1 MFKSRRVLRNE
12 YGSGKT
18 GLVID
23 TAEIAENVFETMA
36 YSMATHMELP
46 GRSVVASFSQE
57 DAEDAHAEMIERFAA
72 EIEKAEN
79 TFLPKM
85 KKLIEALKTAKQAA
99 EQVTIEDNGTVNCDA
114 PAISLPYWRE
124 DEVRRCVKAVGLDA
138 SEWKF
143 LRKKY
148 WVLTVPGNAMGARRT
163 KQAEVMAYSLVLSGY
178 ETTVYYQMD

>member
-1 MFKSRRVLRNE
+1 MFKSRRILRNE

-36 YSMATHMELP
+36 YGMLTHMELP
-46 GRSVVASFSQE
+46 GRSVVASFTRK
-57 DAEDAHAEMIERFAA
+57 DAEREHAEMIERFAA

-79 TFLPKM
+79 TFSPKM
-85 KKLIEALKTAKQAA
+85 IKLIEAIKVARQAA
-99 EQVTIEDNGTVNCDA
+99 EQVTVEDGGTVNCDA
-114 PAISLPYWRE
+114 PAILLPYWRA
-124 DEVRRCVKAVGLDA
+124 DEVMRCAKAAGCGV

-148 WVLTVPGNAMGARRT
+148 WVLSVPGNAMGERRT